1 MSVFVPSIVP
11 SPLEKRVI
19 KLEAEVNRLKRHLKT
34 IQVERKPNK
43 VKEEEEE
50 EAESCTIT

>member
-19 KLEAEVNRLKRHLKT
+19 KLEAEVNRLKRHLRS

-50 EAESCTIT
+50 AESCTIT